1 MGKYVRRIQPRNTMA
16 AYLNQIDEIFT
27 AIEQKTKVQRKFIGL
42 GGVFIAMGLIMTTLA
57 PLVVN
62 VIAFAYPAFKSIKA
76 LESNNKEDDT
86 KWLTYWVVYGVFSVA
101 EFFTDWILSWFPFYY
116 LAKMLI
122 FVWCMAPIQANGSQF
137 IYSHVILPWF
147 LKNEDKL
154 DKAFDRSKKLLSDA
168 ADEAEK
174 VAKKAA
180 SDALL
185 KED

>member
-1 MGKYVRRIQPRNTMA
+1 
-16 AYLNQIDEIFT
+16 
-27 AIEQKTKVQRKFIGL
+27 
-42 GGVFIAMGLIMTTLA
+42 
-57 PLVVN
+57 
-62 VIAFAYPAFKSIKA
+62 
-76 LESNNKEDDT
+76 
-86 KWLTYWVVYGVFSVA
+86 
-101 EFFTDWILSWFPFYY
+101 
-116 LAKMLI
+116 MLI

-147 LKNEDKL
+147 LKNESKL
-154 DKAFDRSKKLLSDA
+154 DKAFDRSKKLISDA